1 MPKTKKKTKPI
12 TQRHDASITHRF
24 KQSSSETAKLIRQY
38 HTLNKE
44 LAKCRATGNVVR
56 EKEIVAEMESMGG
69 LDWYQRAS
77 QLGQSKQRGGDSSK
91 WLVQVLKRHHLQ
103 RPSMRVLDVGALS
116 PDNYRPYQS
125 WIEATPIDLNPQDP
139 RITKQDFLKMAPR
152 REFDIVS
159 LSLVVNF
166 VGDPKDRGQMLIH
179 SRDFLLDNGL
189 LFLVLP
195 LPCITN
201 SRYMSHDHLLQMMN
215 DIGYTTCIQHHFSNK
230 LAYYLFQLDNNTKTY
245 PAFKRKVLSD
255 GGGKNNFSIVIQP
268 QR

>member
-1 MPKTKKKTKPI
+1 MQLKDDILFPIRRGDLVSWLSPCAVYRSPVKFISCFLFHSMPKSKKRSKPI
-12 TQRHDASITHRF
+12 TQRHGASITHRF

-44 LAKCRATGNVVR
+44 LSKCRATGNAIR
-56 EKEIVAEMESMGG
+56 EKEIEAEMEAMGG

-91 WLVQVLKRHHLQ
+91 WLVQVLKRHDLQ

-139 RITKQDFLKMAPR
+139 RITKQDFLRMTPQ

-166 VGDPKDRGQMLIH
+166 VGDPKDRGKTKG
-179 SRDFLLDNGL
+179 S
-189 LFLVLP
+189 
-195 LPCITN
+195 
-201 SRYMSHDHLLQMMN
+201 
-215 DIGYTTCIQHHFSNK
+215 TTLEHQ
-230 LAYYLFQLDNNTKTY
+230 
-245 PAFKRKVLSD
+245 
-255 GGGKNNFSIVIQP
+255 SINA
-268 QR
+268 